1 MNRTEDFKRRVGAV
15 FLPQADAVDV
25 PDDDAGALA
34 LLAAPPVPP
43 PVPLPKPPIRICR
56 TTLKQGCYT
65 LAFTPAPATIFSTR
79 FRGTLRVEQQANGR
93 MRFSGDLY
101 SYRWFDHIKP
111 PFPVM
116 TDEAADTG
124 GAIPIYTR
132 RSYFAYLKGTS
143 ARMSA
148 LVPAGKPCTFSLSFD
163 QFNYNQPATGFSG
176 SFNPAPTRSVR
187 FDFTTTTTP
196 GLYNGTAF
204 LGSTPIGSV
213 SIRWVSDKYRKANV
227 NLHTLKGAVA
237 PPASVAGSTMETI
250 FADVGWGVTYN
261 DGGQINLPSSLSS
274 VNINSCWS
282 QANLHTLMQSVP
294 GYNPAALDSAWN
306 VQLVAVPAQ
315 LGCSRGIMFDSGPG
329 DLDRIPREGSAT
341 FSHDGY
347 PANEVPD
354 GMGGSHYDSAANKQQ
369 KDVPRAYL
377 RSATHE
383 IGHAFNQIHQNFEA
397 GLDNSIMSPTPSVA
411 EVLGL
416 TGTFPNDIALRFND
430 TVKGHLRH
438 LPDPAVRPGA
448 MEFFGSTVSAPQ
460 AADVAWLDGLDMEVT
475 TDVDRVA
482 LGQPVQLSW
491 TLTNNGQL
499 PIPAPSTLDVETQ
512 QARVS
517 VTDPLGH
524 VTFMRTPAL
533 DACPHLELIEL
544 APGES
549 IKGSTTLYWGTDGFA
564 FEVPGHH
571 VVDVIGL
578 WDAQG
583 TPIGAQGETHVFVT
597 YPQGNENEVAAL
609 LLHPDVGRAV
619 ATGALQGKAQER
631 IGRAQKLSGEHAAT
645 EALQR
650 IGIAGKP
657 KRPSRAKR
665 KK

>member
-15 FLPQADAVDV
+15 FLPQADPVDV
-25 PDDDAGALA
+25 ADDDAAGRV
-34 LLAAPPVPP
+34 APPPIDP
-43 PVPLPKPPIRICR
+43 TPQLPVRLCR
-56 TTLKQGCYT
+56 TKLKQGCYT
-65 LAFTPAPATIFSTR
+65 LSFTPTPANIFSTR

-93 MRFSGDLY
+93 MVFSGDLY
-101 SYRWFDHIKP
+101 SYRLFDHIKP
-111 PFPVM
+111 PFLS
-116 TDEAADTG
+116 TGDEAADTG
-124 GAIPIYTR
+124 GAIPIYSR

-143 ARMSA
+143 AQMTA
-148 LVPAGKPCTFSLSFD
+148 IVPLKKPCTFSLGFD
-163 QFNYNQPATGFSG
+163 QFNYNHPATGFSG
-176 SFNPAPTRSVR
+176 SFNPAPTRSIR
-187 FDFTTTTTP
+187 FDFATTTTP

-204 LGSTPIGSV
+204 QGSTPLGSV
-213 SIRWVSDKYRKANV
+213 SIRWVSDKYRKATV
-227 NLHTLKGAVA
+227 NLHTLKGAVS
-237 PPASVAGSTMETI
+237 PPASVGASTMETI

-261 DGGQINLPSSLSS
+261 DLGQINLPSSLSG
-274 VNINSCWS
+274 VNINTCWS
-282 QANLHTLMQSVP
+282 EANLHTLMASVP

-306 VQLVAVPAQ
+306 VQLVAVPAK
-315 LGCSRGIMFDSGPG
+315 LGCSRGIMFDSALGADPNNV
-329 DLDRIPREGSAT
+329 PREGSAT

-347 PANEVPD
+347 PAGEVPD
-354 GMGGSHYDSAANKQQ
+354 GMGGSHYDTAANKQQ

-411 EVLGL
+411 QVLG
-416 TGTFPNDIALRFND
+416 TSGTFPNDIALRFNN

-448 MEFFGSTVSAPQ
+448 MEFFGSAVSAPQ
-460 AADVAWLDGLDMEVT
+460 AADVAWLDGLDMAVA

-491 TLTNNGQL
+491 TLTNNGPL
-499 PIPAPSTLDVETQ
+499 AVPAPSKLDVESL

-524 VTFMRTPAL
+524 VTFMRTPEISS
-533 DACPHLELIEL
+533 CPQIELIEL

-549 IKGSTTLYWGTDGFA
+549 VEGSTTLYWGTDGFA

-578 WDAQG
+578 WDVQG

-619 ATGALQGKAQER
+619 ATGSLHGKAQER
-631 IGRAQKLSGEHAAT
+631 IARAQELSGEHAAT
-645 EALQR
+645 AAMQR

-657 KRPSRAKR
+657 KRPGRAKR